1 MANNT
6 FDIFGDA
13 GSIPGEVNTK
23 AGASTKPNFGSTGDA
38 GGEYI
43 PYEPADP
50 NASAK
55 DGPKLEEMFS
65 TEEVERIMAEEAASG
80 SDSDSDIPPG
90 GNDQESFDFSE
101 LDAEMLL
108 DVWEDLRINI
118 HNYAYDH
125 KIYTAA
131 TAEAKRIIRELSV
144 KDAKTTQETNLMKAL
159 WAFVDEHDVLKREY
173 LSAVPYS
180 EKHRALM
187 LKYISYKVEKMKL
200 QGKKFPTWM
209 VPVYLF
215 VLPEVRVL
223 SALMTIQVKMPEFK
237 YRES

>member
-6 FDIFGDA
+6 TYDIFGDT

-23 AGASTKPNFGSTGDA
+23 AGASTKPNFGSTGES

-43 PYEPADP
+43 PFEPADP
-50 NASAK
+50 NAGAK
-55 DGPKLEEMFS
+55 DGAKLEDMFS
-65 TEEVERIMAEEAASG
+65 TEEVEKMMEEEAASASG
-80 SDSDSDIPPG
+80 SDNDIPPG
-90 GNDQESFDFSE
+90 GSDESFDFSE
-101 LDAEMLL
+101 LDAEILL
-108 DVWEDLRINI
+108 EVWEDLRINI
-118 HNYAYDH
+118 HNYAYDQ

-131 TAEAKRIIRELSV
+131 TAEAKRIIRELSI
-144 KDAKTTQETNLMKAL
+144 KDAKTQQETNLMKAL

-187 LKYISYKVEKMKL
+187 MKYINYKFEKMKL
-200 QGKKFPTWM
+200 QGKKFPTWL

-223 SALMTIQVKMPEFK
+223 SALMTIQVKMPEFR